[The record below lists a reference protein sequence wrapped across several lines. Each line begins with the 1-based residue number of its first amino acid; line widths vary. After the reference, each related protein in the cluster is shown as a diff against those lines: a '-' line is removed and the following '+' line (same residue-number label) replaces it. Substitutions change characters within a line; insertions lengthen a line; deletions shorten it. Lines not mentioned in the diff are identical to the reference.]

1 MRAGLDIGGTKT
13 DAVAMD
19 DTGRIVRSLR
29 LSTGF
34 GPDAIL
40 ATAVEAVRRLCAE
53 TGIAVAELTS
63 VGIGI
68 PGNVDPA
75 TGRVTHAVNLG
86 VDTLDLG
93 ARLRESVGCAVRVEN
108 DVNAAAL
115 GAFHLLGFDDSTSMA
130 YLNLG
135 TGLAAGIV
143 LNGRLLRGLNGAA
156 GEIGHVPVDPT
167 GPVCAC
173 GQRGC
178 LELYASGSAVARQ
191 WPTSDPQP
199 ARTLLTAAAAG
210 LPEAIAVRD
219 RLSASIAAAV
229 RLLALT
235 VDVDRIVIGG
245 GLSHVGDELLPGV
258 RATIAGW
265 EQESPFIAS
274 LALARRLRLL
284 PAGLPAA
291 AAGAAF
297 VGMASVPFEH
307 SMSRG

>member
-1 MRAGLDIGGTKT
+1 MRLGLDIGGTKT
-13 DAVAMD
+13 DAVVMD
-19 DTGRIVRSLR
+19 GAGRIIRSLR
-29 LSTGF
+29 LPTGF
-34 GPDAIL
+34 GADAVL
-40 ATAVEAVRRLCAE
+40 TTAVEAVRRLCAE
-53 TGIAVAELTS
+53 AGIAVADLAS
-63 VGIGI
+63 IGIGI
-68 PGNVDPA
+68 PGNVDPV

-93 ARLRESVGCAVRVEN
+93 TRLHESVGCAVGVEN

-115 GAFHLLGFDDSTSMA
+115 GAFHLLGFGDSASMA

-143 LNGRLLRGLNGAA
+143 LNGSLLRGLSGAA
-156 GEIGHVPVDPT
+156 GEIGHIPAEPT

-178 LELYASGSAVARQ
+178 LELYASGSAIARQ
-191 WPTSDPQP
+191 WPTSDPLP
-199 ARTLLTAAAAG
+199 ARALLAAATSG
-210 LPEAIAVRD
+210 LPEAIAIRD
-219 RLSASIAAAV
+219 RLFASIAAAV

-235 VDVDRIVIGG
+235 VDVDQVVIGG
-245 GLSHVGDELLPGV
+245 GLSRVGDELIVGV
-258 RATIAGW
+258 RATLADW
-265 EQESPFIAS
+265 EKVSPFIAS
-274 LALARRLRLL
+274 LALPGRLRLL

-297 VGMASVPFEH
+297 VGMAAVPLEH